1 MPKASGPIQ
10 DRGTPRRSCRAA
22 LIAVLILSGAGA
34 GVVGCTTAGRL
45 SSLLPD
51 EVAEPM
57 EKVLP
62 IGMAQTLAAIEPFAV
77 IQPTEEGGLTFVQ
90 IDEATHRGR
99 GAMLSVNQG
108 PWTTEAILHRGD
120 VVDVTFTREAS
131 AGTMR
136 YTFYGPTTAGFVRL
150 VETRWYYDGYP
161 ETRRSLRVRPYA
173 IERRTAAVS
182 TW

>member
-1 MPKASGPIQ
+1 MP
-10 DRGTPRRSCRAA
+10 A
-22 LIAVLILSGAGA
+22 LPLLAGA
-34 GVVGCTTAGRL
+34 VMGLGGCTTAGRL

-62 IGMAQTLAAIEPFAV
+62 IGIAQTLAAIEPFAV
-77 IQPTEEGGLTFVQ
+77 IRPIEGGLTFVQ

-136 YTFYGPTTAGFVRL
+136 YTFYGPTTSGFVRL

-161 ETRRSLRVRPYA
+161 EERRSLRVRRYE
-173 IERRTAAVS
+173 IQRRSAAVS